1 MREQKIENIFN
12 IFKTIYKVATE
23 NVYDERLEYIFF
35 KLIDIKDENTNNEV
49 LNKLKNIS
57 QKVKSELDKLGI
69 ENTIISG
76 YNLDYRRISTYIY

>member
-12 IFKTIYKVATE
+12 IFKTICKVAKE

-35 KLIDIKDENTNNEV
+35 KLIDIKDENINNEV

>member
-1 MREQKIENIFN
+1 MKEQKIENIFN
-12 IFKTIYKVATE
+12 IFKAIYKVTKE

-35 KLIDIKDENTNNEV
+35 KLIDIKDENINTEV

-57 QKVKSELDKLGI
+57 QKIKSELDKLEI

>member
-12 IFKTIYKVATE
+12 IFKAIYKVAKE

-35 KLIDIKDENTNNEV
+35 KLIDIKDENINNEV
-49 LNKLKNIS
+49 LNKLKNIA

-76 YNLDYRRISTYIY
+76 YNLDYRKKGSYIY